1 MPKRMKEQEKIP
13 VSKVKRAAKLVSTG
27 AKIGGNY
34 VKYYAKKVVGN
45 EHAKQDLIEDNAED
59 IYKSLSE
66 LKGGA
71 LKMAQIISM
80 DKGMMPAA
88 FTEKFAQAQYSAPPL
103 SYPLVVKTF
112 RQNFGKSPSEI
123 FDTFSKHAT
132 NAASIGQVHKASL
145 NGKTFAVKIQYPG
158 VADSVKSDLKLV
170 KPIAM
175 RMMGVKEKEIKQYL
189 DEVESK
195 LLEETDYKL
204 ELKQSIEVGSAC
216 KKMDGVFFPNYYP
229 ALSGDRI
236 LTMDWLEGMHI
247 KEFLKTNPT
256 QETKNLIGQRL
267 WDLYDFQLN
276 NLKAIH
282 ADPHPGNFLFKAD
295 GSVGVIDFGCVK
307 RIPEEFYSKYFR
319 LMDDRLLHNSDD
331 ELMRLF
337 IDLDF
342 ITTED
347 SEEERNMF
355 FDVFKNLMQLLTKPF
370 RADEFYFGGDK
381 YYNSV
386 HEYGLELSKRKDLKK
401 AGNARGS
408 KHLVFVNR
416 TYLGLYSLLNEL
428 NATIKTT
435 VSFNFDKEKQNFT

>member
-1 MPKRMKEQEKIP
+1 MKEQDKIP

>member
-1 MPKRMKEQEKIP
+1 MKEQDKIP

-34 VKYYAKKVVGN
+34 VKYYAKRAVGN

-112 RQNFGKSPSEI
+112 RQNFGKSPSEM
-123 FDTFSKHAT
+123 FDSFSKHAI

-145 NGKTFAVKIQYPG
+145 NGKTLAVKIQYPG

-195 LLEETDYKL
+195 LLEETDYDL
-204 ELKQSIEVGSAC
+204 ELKQSMEVGSAC
-216 KKMDGVFFPNYYP
+216 KDLDGVYFPNYYP
-229 ALSGDRI
+229 ELSGDRI

-256 QETKNLIGQRL
+256 QEIKNQIGQRL

-276 NLKAIH
+276 KLKAIH

-319 LMDDRLLHNSDD
+319 LMDDRLLHGSDD
-331 ELMRLF
+331 ELMSLF

-347 SEEERNMF
+347 RNEERHMF
-355 FDVFKNLMQLLTKPF
+355 FDVFKNLMELLTMPF

-401 AGNARGS
+401 AGSARGS
-408 KHLVFVNR
+408 KHLVYVNR
-416 TYLGLYSLLNEL
+416 TYLGLYSMLNEL

-435 VSFNFDKEKQNFT
+435 VSFNFDKEKRKFT

>member
-1 MPKRMKEQEKIP
+1 
-13 VSKVKRAAKLVSTG
+13 
-27 AKIGGNY
+27 
-34 VKYYAKKVVGN
+34 
-45 EHAKQDLIEDNAED
+45 
-59 IYKSLSE
+59 
-66 LKGGA
+66 
-71 LKMAQIISM
+71 
-80 DKGMMPAA
+80 
-88 FTEKFAQAQYSAPPL
+88 
-103 SYPLVVKTF
+103 
-112 RQNFGKSPSEI
+112 
-123 FDTFSKHAT
+123 
-132 NAASIGQVHKASL
+132 
-145 NGKTFAVKIQYPG
+145 
-158 VADSVKSDLKLV
+158 
-170 KPIAM
+170 
-175 RMMGVKEKEIKQYL
+175 
-189 DEVESK
+189 
-195 LLEETDYKL
+195 
-204 ELKQSIEVGSAC
+204 
-216 KKMDGVFFPNYYP
+216 
-229 ALSGDRI
+229 
-236 LTMDWLEGMHI
+236 MDWLEGMHI

-416 TYLGLYSLLNEL
+416 TYLGLYSILNEL

-435 VSFNFDKEKQNFT
+435 VSFNFDKEKLNFT

>member
-1 MPKRMKEQEKIP
+1 MKEQDKIP

-34 VKYYAKKVVGN
+34 VKYYAKRAVGN

-112 RQNFGKSPSEI
+112 RQNFGKSPSEM
-123 FDTFSKHAT
+123 FDSFSKHAI

-145 NGKTFAVKIQYPG
+145 NGKTLAVKIQYPG

-195 LLEETDYKL
+195 LLEETDYDL
-204 ELKQSIEVGSAC
+204 ELKQSMEVGSAC
-216 KKMDGVFFPNYYP
+216 KDLDGVYFPNYYP
-229 ALSGDRI
+229 ELSGDRI

-256 QETKNLIGQRL
+256 QEIKNQIGQRL

-276 NLKAIH
+276 KLKAIH

-307 RIPEEFYSKYFR
+307 RIPEEFYSKYFQ
-319 LMDDRLLHNSDD
+319 LMDDRLLHGSDD
-331 ELMRLF
+331 ELMSLF

-347 SEEERNMF
+347 RNEERHMF
-355 FDVFKNLMQLLTKPF
+355 FDVFKNLMELLTMPF

-401 AGNARGS
+401 AGSARGS
-408 KHLVFVNR
+408 KHLVYVNR
-416 TYLGLYSLLNEL
+416 TYLGLYSMLNEL

-435 VSFNFDKEKQNFT
+435 VSFNFDKEKRKFT

>member
-1 MPKRMKEQEKIP
+1 MKEQEKIP

-416 TYLGLYSLLNEL
+416 TYLGLYSILNEL

-435 VSFNFDKEKQNFT
+435 VSFNFDKEKLNFT

>member
-1 MPKRMKEQEKIP
+1 MKEQDKIP

-34 VKYYAKKVVGN
+34 VKYFAKKVVGN

-216 KKMDGVFFPNYYP
+216 KEMDGVFFPNYYP
-229 ALSGDRI
+229 ELSGDRI

-256 QETKNLIGQRL
+256 QESSG
-267 WDLYDFQLN
+267 
-276 NLKAIH
+276 
-282 ADPHPGNFLFKAD
+282 
-295 GSVGVIDFGCVK
+295 
-307 RIPEEFYSKYFR
+307 
-319 LMDDRLLHNSDD
+319 
-331 ELMRLF
+331 
-337 IDLDF
+337 
-342 ITTED
+342 
-347 SEEERNMF
+347 
-355 FDVFKNLMQLLTKPF
+355 
-370 RADEFYFGGDK
+370 
-381 YYNSV
+381 
-386 HEYGLELSKRKDLKK
+386 
-401 AGNARGS
+401 
-408 KHLVFVNR
+408 
-416 TYLGLYSLLNEL
+416 
-428 NATIKTT
+428 
-435 VSFNFDKEKQNFT
+435 

>member
-1 MPKRMKEQEKIP
+1 MKEQDKIP

-216 KKMDGVFFPNYYP
+216 KEMDGVFFPNYYP
-229 ALSGDRI
+229 ELSGDRI

-416 TYLGLYSLLNEL
+416 TYLGLYSILNEL

-435 VSFNFDKEKQNFT
+435 VSFNFDKEKLNFT

>member
-1 MPKRMKEQEKIP
+1 MKEQEKIP

>member
-1 MPKRMKEQEKIP
+1 MKEQDKIP

-34 VKYYAKKVVGN
+34 VKYFAKKVVGN

-216 KKMDGVFFPNYYP
+216 KEMDGVFFPNYYP
-229 ALSGDRI
+229 ELSGDRI

-416 TYLGLYSLLNEL
+416 TYLGLYSILNEL

>member
-1 MPKRMKEQEKIP
+1 MKEQDKIP

-34 VKYYAKKVVGN
+34 VKYFAKKVVGN

-216 KKMDGVFFPNYYP
+216 KEMDGVFFPNYYP
-229 ALSGDRI
+229 ELSGDRI

-416 TYLGLYSLLNEL
+416 TYLGLYSILNEL

-435 VSFNFDKEKQNFT
+435 VSFNFDKEKLNFT

>member
-1 MPKRMKEQEKIP
+1 MKEQEKIP

-71 LKMAQIISM
+71 LKMAQINSM

-416 TYLGLYSLLNEL
+416 TYLGLYSILNEL

-435 VSFNFDKEKQNFT
+435 VSFNFDKEKLNFT

>member
-1 MPKRMKEQEKIP
+1 MKEQDKIP

-34 VKYYAKKVVGN
+34 VKYYAKRAVGN

-112 RQNFGKSPSEI
+112 RQNFGKSPSEM
-123 FDTFSKHAT
+123 FDSFSKHAI

-145 NGKTFAVKIQYPG
+145 NGKTLAVKIQYPG

-195 LLEETDYKL
+195 LLEETDYEL
-204 ELKQSIEVGSAC
+204 ELKQSMEVGSAC
-216 KKMDGVFFPNYYP
+216 KDLVGVYFPNYYP
-229 ALSGDRI
+229 ELSGDRI

-256 QETKNLIGQRL
+256 QEIKNQIGQRL

-276 NLKAIH
+276 KLKAIH

-307 RIPEEFYSKYFR
+307 RIPEEFYSKYFQ
-319 LMDDRLLHNSDD
+319 LMDDRLLHGSDD
-331 ELMRLF
+331 ELMSLF

-347 SEEERNMF
+347 RNEERHMF
-355 FDVFKNLMQLLTKPF
+355 FDVFKNLMELLTMPF

-401 AGNARGS
+401 AGSARGS
-408 KHLVFVNR
+408 KHLVYVNR
-416 TYLGLYSLLNEL
+416 TYLGLYSMLNEL

-435 VSFNFDKEKQNFT
+435 VSFNFDKEKRKFT